1 MTSNKNQ
8 FPPGFDETKI
18 KIIIEH
24 YENQT
29 EEEAVAEDESIIAN
43 QQQTMMQIPNN
54 LVPIVR
60 ELIAQNK
67 S

>member
-8 FPPGFDETKI
+8 FPPGFDEAKI

-29 EEEAVAEDESIIAN
+29 EEEAVKEDESILTDE
-43 QQQTMMQIPNN
+43 QQTMMQIPNN
-54 LVPIVR
+54 LVPMIR
-60 ELIAQNK
+60 KLIAQNQ
-67 S
+67 